1 MSKRIAINCFFVSL
15 VFAIIAPFFT
25 MATYIPK
32 EGEVVYDLKKTDFKK
47 MGKMSPEEAEK
58 YLKNEVKMK
67 KLSGIERIKY
77 LFIHPSIGFMYLKGA
92 LLMFIPFFLA
102 TIITSYLNTKT

>member
-1 MSKRIAINCFFVSL
+1 MTKRIAINCFFVSL
-15 VFAIIAPFFT
+15 VFSVIAPFFT
-25 MATYIPK
+25 MATYVPK
-32 EGEVVYDLKKTDFKK
+32 DGEVVYDLNESDFNKLE
-47 MGKMSPEEAEK
+47 KMSRGEAEK
-58 YLKNEVKMK
+58 YLKNEVKTKM
-67 KLSGIERIKY
+67 LSGLERIKY